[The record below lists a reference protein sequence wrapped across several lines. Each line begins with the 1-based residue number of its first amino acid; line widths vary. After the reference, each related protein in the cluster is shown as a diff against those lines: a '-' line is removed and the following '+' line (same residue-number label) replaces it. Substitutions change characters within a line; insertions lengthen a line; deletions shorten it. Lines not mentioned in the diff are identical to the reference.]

1 MKQAACIGKAP
12 NKRTNPEVPD
22 PWFPGKGESL
32 NTGKII
38 CFTCPVREACDQYRI
53 RTKSR
58 HGMWA
63 GAIVS
68 KDTEEE

>member
-1 MKQAACIGKAP
+1 MKLGACVGKAP
-12 NKRTNPEVPD
+12 NKKLNPDEPD

-38 CFTCPVREACDQYRI
+38 CFTCPVRAECDQYRL

-63 GAIVS
+63 GAIHS
-68 KDTEEE
+68 KDEKE